1 MNARQKSISTVCG
14 LITAMVIGWGMVSA
28 AEPSAAPP
36 EPSKETRAKM
46 ASAHERMAACLR
58 SDKAIDECRSEMM
71 KSCKEIMGGQGC
83 PMMGMGMHH
92 PGMQHPAS
100 TPPKTN

>member
-1 MNARQKSISTVCG
+1 MNARQKSISAVYG
-14 LITAMVIGWGMVSA
+14 LIAAMIIGWGTASA
-28 AEPSAAPP
+28 AEPPAAPP

-58 SDKAIDECRSEMM
+58 SDKAIAECRSEMM
-71 KSCKEIMGGQGC
+71 KSCREIMGEQGC

-92 PGMQHPAS
+92 PGMQNPAS
-100 TPPKTN
+100 TPPKSN